1 MGSDMEVV
9 DLLVDAR
16 GNVLQLGGEL
26 VGIVG
31 GQTQFIGDIFGGLN
45 IAANFVCYCSLLFG
59 CTGYLCVAISEISPM
74 AWVIC
79 SRA

>member
-26 VGIVG
+26 VGIIG

-45 IAANFVCYCSLLFG
+45 IAANFVCYCSFSSAALDI
-59 CTGYLCVAISEISPM
+59 CVAISEISPM